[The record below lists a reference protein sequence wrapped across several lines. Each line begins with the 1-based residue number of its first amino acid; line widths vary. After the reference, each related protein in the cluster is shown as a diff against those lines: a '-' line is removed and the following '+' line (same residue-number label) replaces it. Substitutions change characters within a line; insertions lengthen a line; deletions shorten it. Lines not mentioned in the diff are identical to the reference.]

1 MLSLNPEAIDLST
14 LRQFW
19 TGAPCRLDDAS
30 LDRIRA
36 SAAAVERIVASGE
49 TVYGVNTGFGLLANT
64 RIPPERLAELQ
75 RNLILSHSCGLG
87 DILPRHVVRLMIVL
101 KLLGLGRGY
110 SGVRP
115 LVIDALQALLDRDA
129 MPLIPAQG
137 SVGVSGDLAPL
148 AHLIA
153 ALLGEGRIDV
163 AGNVLPAK
171 DALKKLGMA
180 PLELGPKEG
189 LALIN
194 GTQASTAIALDALFT
209 AERVFSA
216 ALGAG
221 ALSVDALKGS
231 VKPFDPRISAVR
243 GQPGQIR
250 VAAEIRAL
258 LEGSEILASH
268 GRCGKVQDPY
278 SFRCQ
283 PQVMG
288 AALDLLVNAGR
299 TLTIEAGAVTDNP
312 IVFEDDDTAISGGN
326 FHAQPVAFAA
336 DTISMAMCEVGSLSE
351 RRTAVLIDPKMSG
364 LPAFLVDDGGVN
376 SGLMIPQVTQAAL
389 VAENRSLAFP
399 ASVGSVPTSA
409 GNEDHVS
416 MAPIAARK
424 AAQIAKNVAGIIAVE
439 LIAAAQGVDYHA
451 PLETSEKLQSLHGKV
466 RSLSPRLESDRY
478 WADET
483 AAPQAGV
490 NYGRMGSP
498 ALFGGQLTNRRPRL
512 LVHRRPPS
520 PQAWAC
526 KTSSPTWRD
535 VAVARRLRLG
545 TKARPRKRP

>member
-1 MLSLNPEAIDLST
+1 MISLDPTSIDLAT
-14 LRQFW
+14 LRQLW
-19 TGAPCRLDDAS
+19 AGAPCKLDDAS

-36 SAAAVERIVASGE
+36 SAASVERIVAGGE

-87 DILPRHVVRLMIVL
+87 EMLPRHVVRLMIVL

-115 LVIDALQALLDRDA
+115 LVIDALQVLLDQDA

-137 SVGVSGDLAPL
+137 SVGASGDLAPL

-163 AGNVLPAK
+163 AGDTLPAT
-171 DALKKLGMA
+171 DALPKLGLK

-209 AERVFSA
+209 AERVFGA

-231 VKPFDPRISAVR
+231 VKPFDARISEVR

-250 VAAEIRAL
+250 VAAEIRGL
-258 LEGSEILASH
+258 LDGSEILGSH

-288 AALDLLVNAGR
+288 AALDLLTNAAR

-312 IVFEDDDTAISGGN
+312 IVFEDEDSAISGGN

-336 DTISMAMCEVGSLSE
+336 DTIAMAMCEVGSLSE

-364 LPAFLVDDGGVN
+364 LPAFLTDDGGVN

-399 ASVGSVPTSA
+399 ASVDSVPTSA
-409 GNEDHVS
+409 GQEDHVS

-424 AAQIAKNVAGIIAVE
+424 AATIAKNVAGIVAVE

-451 PLETSEKLQSLHGKV
+451 PLKTSEKLQSLHARV
-466 RSLSPRLESDRY
+466 RAVSPRLESDRY
-478 WADET
+478 WADEM
-483 AAPQAGV
+483 AALQAEV
-490 NYGRMGSP
+490 
-498 ALFGGQLTNRRPRL
+498 LGGDMAGPIL
-512 LVHRRPPS
+512 
-520 PQAWAC
+520 A
-526 KTSSPTWRD
+526 
-535 VAVARRLRLG
+535 
-545 TKARPRKRP
+545 

>member
-1 MLSLNPEAIDLST
+1 MIALGPESLDLAT
-14 LRQFW
+14 LRRLWQ
-19 TGAPCRLDDAS
+19 GEPCKLDIAS

-36 SAAAVERIVASGE
+36 SAASVQRIVAGGE
-49 TVYGVNTGFGLLANT
+49 TVYGINTGFGLLANT

-87 DILPRHVVRLMIVL
+87 DMLPRHVVRLMIVL
-101 KLLGLGRGY
+101 KQLGLGRGY

-115 LVIDALQALLDRDA
+115 LVIDALQALLDKDA

-137 SVGVSGDLAPL
+137 SVGASGDLAPL

-163 AGNVLPAK
+163 AGETLPAK
-171 DALKKLGMA
+171 DALQKLGMK

-250 VAAEIRAL
+250 VAAEIRGL
-258 LEGSEILASH
+258 LDGSEILASH

-288 AALDLLVNAGR
+288 AALDLLTNAAR

-312 IVFEDDDTAISGGN
+312 IVFEDEDSAISGGN

-336 DTISMAMCEVGSLSE
+336 DTIAMAMCEVGSISE
-351 RRTAVLIDPKMSG
+351 RRTAVLIDPKMSS

-399 ASVGSVPTSA
+399 ASVDSVPTSA
-409 GNEDHVS
+409 GQEDHVS

-424 AAQIAKNVAGIIAVE
+424 AAQIAKNVAGIVAVE

-451 PLETSEKLQSLHGKV
+451 PLKTSAKLQPLHAKV
-466 RSLSPRLESDRY
+466 RAISPRLESDRY
-478 WADET
+478 WADEM
-483 AAPQAGV
+483 AALQA
-490 NYGRMGSP
+490 
-498 ALFGGQLTNRRPRL
+498 
-512 LVHRRPPS
+512 
-520 PQAWAC
+520 
-526 KTSSPTWRD
+526 
-535 VAVARRLRLG
+535 AVFDGKLG
-545 TKARPRKRP
+545 TAFTL

>member
-1 MLSLNPEAIDLST
+1 MTLTLDPNDIDLST
-14 LRQFW
+14 LRRLW
-19 TGAPCRLDDAS
+19 AGEPCRLDDAS
-30 LDRIRA
+30 MDRVRA
-36 SAAAVERIVASGE
+36 SAASVERIVASGE

-64 RIPPERLAELQ
+64 RIPRERLAELQ

-87 DILPRHVVRLMIVL
+87 EVLPRHVVRLMIVL

-115 LVIDALQALLDRDA
+115 LVIEALQSLLDRDA

-137 SVGVSGDLAPL
+137 SVGASGDLAPL

-163 AGNVLPAK
+163 AGEALPAK
-171 DALKKLGMA
+171 EAIDKLGMR

-194 GTQASTAIALDALFT
+194 GTQASTAIALDALFA
-209 AERVFSA
+209 AERVFGA
-216 ALGAG
+216 ALCAG

-231 VKPFDPRISAVR
+231 VKPFDPRISEVR

-258 LEGSEILASH
+258 LDGSEILVSH

-288 AALDLLVNAGR
+288 ASLDLLANAAR

-312 IVFEDDDTAISGGN
+312 IVFEDEDGAISGGN

-336 DTISMAMCEVGSLSE
+336 DIIAMAMCEVGSLSE

-364 LPAFLVDDGGVN
+364 LPAFLTDDGGVN

-399 ASVGSVPTSA
+399 SSVDSVPTSA
-409 GNEDHVS
+409 GQEDHVS
-416 MAPIAARK
+416 MAPISARK
-424 AAQIAKNVAGIIAVE
+424 AAQIARNVAGIVAVE
-439 LIAAAQGVDYHA
+439 LIAGAQGVDFHA
-451 PLETSEKLQSLHGKV
+451 PLRTSARLQDLHVKV
-466 RSLSPRLESDRY
+466 RAISPRLESDRY
-478 WADET
+478 WADEM
-483 AAPQAGV
+483 AALQAAVLAGKI
-490 NYGRMGSP
+490 GEF
-498 ALFGGQLTNRRPRL
+498 ALSN
-512 LVHRRPPS
+512 
-520 PQAWAC
+520 
-526 KTSSPTWRD
+526 
-535 VAVARRLRLG
+535 
-545 TKARPRKRP
+545 